1 MKKYVLGIDQS
12 TQGTKALLFDQDG
25 NLTGRADVS
34 HAQLINE
41 KGWVEHDLREIYRNM
56 VLAVNKVIEKTG
68 INPLWIQA
76 LGISNQ
82 RETGAVWD
90 RKTGEPLW
98 NAIVWQC
105 SRAEEICKRME
116 QQDPGLKK
124 RIKKITG
131 LHFSPYFTAAKF
143 TWLMEHVPGLQK
155 KAERGEVCF
164 GTIDSWLVYCLTKG
178 ERFQTD
184 MSNASR
190 TQLFD
195 IYQLKWDE
203 DLCRSFGIP
212 VNCLP
217 KVTDS
222 NGDYGRTDLEGLL
235 PEKVPICSVLG
246 DSHGA
251 LYGQKC
257 HEKGMIKATYGTGS
271 SVMMNIGEHP
281 VEGENVVTSLA
292 WSIDG
297 RAEYVLEGN
306 INYTGAVITW
316 LKDNLQLIQN
326 PEETKELALG
336 ANPLDRT
343 YLVPA
348 FTGLG
353 APYWNSRARAC
364 ICGMS
369 RTTGKKEVVKAALE
383 SIGYQIAD
391 LVFEMEKVAEVPVK
405 VLKADGGP
413 TANDYLMQFQSD
425 VLQIPVQKAA
435 VSELSGAGTAYLAG
449 ISCGIYEK
457 QAIFSEKKAVVY
469 NPAADRKAMEDRYQG
484 WKQAVLQVNT

>member
-25 NLTGRADVS
+25 KLAGRADVS

-41 KGWVEHDLREIYRNM
+41 KGWVEHDLREIYRNTI
-56 VLAVNKVIEKTG
+56 LAIKKVIEITG
-68 INPLWIQA
+68 IDPLWIQTV
-76 LGISNQ
+76 GISNQ

-105 SRAEEICKRME
+105 SRAEEICKRMK
-116 QQDPGLKK
+116 QQDPGLEK

-143 TWLMEHVPGLQK
+143 TWLMEHVPGLRK
-155 KAERGEVCF
+155 KAEQGEACF
-164 GTIDSWLVYCLTKG
+164 GTIDSWLVYCLTRG

-195 IYQLKWDE
+195 IYQLKWAE
-203 DLCRSFGIP
+203 DLCESFGIP
-212 VNCLP
+212 VDCLP

-222 NGDYGRTDLEGLL
+222 NGDYGMTDLDGLL
-235 PEKVPICSVLG
+235 PKKVPICAVLG

-257 HEKGMIKATYGTGS
+257 HERGMIKATYGTGS

-297 RAEYVLEGN
+297 KAEYVLEGN

-316 LKDNLQLIQN
+316 LKDDLQLIQD
-326 PEETKELALG
+326 PAETKELALG
-336 ANPLDRT
+336 ANSLDRT

-391 LVFEMEKVAEVPVK
+391 LVFEMEKVAGVPVK
-405 VLKADGGP
+405 TLKADGGP

-425 VLQIPVQKAA
+425 VLQIPVQIAA
-435 VSELSGAGTAYLAG
+435 VSELSGAGAAYLAG

-457 QAIFSEKKAVVY
+457 QVIFNEKKAMIY
-469 NPAADRKAMEDRYQG
+469 SPAADRKEMEERYQG
-484 WKQAVLQVNT
+484 WKKAVLQVNT